1 MKYIE
6 LLNKYDACRPA
17 IGWLEDSNIRS
28 IQEAWD
34 KCERPDWLLWLNE
47 KFDLFTHKQMRLM
60 ACRFVRETPLAD
72 GRTVW
77 DLLTD
82 ERSRNAVIV
91 AERYAHGEASDTEL
105 TTARDAAWDGWAA
118 LADSRDAA
126 LAAALADSREAA
138 WDEWAAW
145 FSASRDA
152 ALDAALDALR
162 EAAFSDSRAASRAAN
177 ATQCDIIRSYTP
189 DWTKFNHE
197 LDKM

>member
-6 LLNKYDACRPA
+6 LLNKYDACQPA
-17 IGWLEDSNIRS
+17 IGWLEKNNIRS
-28 IQEAWD
+28 IQEAWERC
-34 KCERPDWLLWLNE
+34 KRPDWLLWLDIN
-47 KFDLFTHKQMRLM
+47 FHLFTDKQRRLM
-60 ACRFVRETPLAD
+60 ACRFVRETPVAD

-105 TTARDAAWDGWAA
+105 TAA
-118 LADSRDAA
+118 
-126 LAAALADSREAA
+126 REAA
-138 WDEWAAW
+138 WDAWAAAREAARGAAWEAWAAW

-152 ALDAALDALR
+152 ALAAALDASL
-162 EAAFSDSRAASRAAN
+162 DASN

-189 DWTKFNHE
+189 DWTKFNHK